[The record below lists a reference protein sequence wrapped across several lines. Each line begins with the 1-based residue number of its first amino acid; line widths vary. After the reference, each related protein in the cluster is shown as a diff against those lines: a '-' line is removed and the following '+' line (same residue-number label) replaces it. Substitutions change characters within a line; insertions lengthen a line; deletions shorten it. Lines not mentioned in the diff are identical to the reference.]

1 MKFKPG
7 KSGNPGGRKS
17 LGLSPAVRKD
27 CGLRAWKAILD
38 IMESKIRETAIEWR
52 DGEQVLVD
60 VVPSVKERREAAK
73 LVLAYS
79 FGTPIKTADGLE
91 DRIKILERRVRELTV
106 TNGFHGDQYAS

>member
-27 CGLRAWKAILD
+27 CELRAWKAILD

-52 DGEQVLVD
+52 DGEQVLVN

-79 FGTPIKTADGLE
+79 FGTPIQTADGLE

-106 TNGFHGDQYAS
+106 TNDFHGDQYAN